1 MSTEK
6 HTHIT
11 TVKTLMTAS
20 IIYFFCSMA
29 GGVFYREFT
38 KLFDFTGKTTLG
50 VIHGHLLVL
59 GTFFF
64 RASNRLSN
72 DTHVKRYALWICRTF
87 PHFPCSSTF
96 SVTARCKKRTL

>member
-38 KLFDFTGKTTLG
+38 KLFDFTWRDTRTSARSRNIFLSSSCSALQIYCTWRPKT
-50 VIHGHLLVL
+50 VPKIFSHL
-59 GTFFF
+59 
-64 RASNRLSN
+64 
-72 DTHVKRYALWICRTF
+72 
-87 PHFPCSSTF
+87 
-96 SVTARCKKRTL
+96 

>member
-11 TVKTLMTAS
+11 TLKTLMTAS

-64 RASNRLSN
+64 LLLAVLCKIYCTWRPK
-72 DTHVKRYALWICRTF
+72 TVPKI
-87 PHFPCSSTF
+87 F
-96 SVTARCKKRTL
+96 SHL